1 MIPAF
6 LNPLMLWGL
15 AAASVPIVI
24 HLLNRR
30 RYRTQRW
37 AAMEWLL
44 AAARKN
50 QKRLRM
56 ENLLLLLL
64 RTCAVL
70 FLALAL
76 ARPTFS
82 DTRLAPGQQASHLFL
97 LLDNSASM
105 GARTGTGTMLDMAT
119 NAASQLIGEIGADD
133 PVTLV
138 LTNDMTGSD
147 TARKSGRP
155 RVVRRGHHDHADVR
169 SVIGELKP
177 APARADLVEALK
189 TLEEAVPSRG
199 AVVPKVAILTDL
211 QRASFEGA
219 DAAAGAAPDAAV
231 RATLTRL
238 RDKGAD
244 VVLMPFGRE
253 VANVAI
259 TSLGAQDD
267 RDVVQGA
274 PVVFEAEV
282 RNFGDHAVKAE
293 VRFLVDGKE
302 RGEVSQ
308 EVSLPARPAGAEAP
322 AAATAQFSTK
332 FADDETGIHVIEA
345 RIAADGLPADDARSF
360 AFEVR
365 RPIRVLAV
373 DGDPRPSDVRG
384 SETYRLKDSL
394 AIKPGGPIVVQVV
407 DEADF
412 ETESDLSKWDFVVLA
427 NVEHPAGSDA
437 SRKRLEAYV
446 RGGGALL
453 FTVGDHVVPDVW
465 NQEVWGD
472 GTGLLP
478 ARLGKPIVDKSAP
491 VRFDLT
497 TANRHPILKDI
508 TNPASAALF
517 RSPLVWGRLL
527 PADAAPAKGSRVV
540 LTYTYADRKA
550 DPKSPAPPDGA
561 AAAKAPALI
570 ERAFGRGRTLLLT
583 TTVDEAWTKLPGEH
597 LFPVLLHE
605 IVYYMTSHGNADRN
619 ILAFQTYSR
628 ALPGNVGDAIE
639 VILPD
644 GSPARGQPE
653 YPTDAPPYMP
663 FTDTSQ
669 LGAYR
674 ITIPLKPADILAAA
688 PAPLTDA
695 FTVSLPAAES
705 DLARLRPEDVASR
718 WPGLVRVATSFEST
732 AEAVR
737 PRGGEIHAAF
747 LIASLACLLA
757 EVLLVRRIAR
767 SRAMTA

>member
-1 MIPAF
+1 MIPLFA
-6 LNPLMLWGL
+6 NPLMLWGL

-30 RYRTQRW
+30 RFRTQRW

-44 AAARKN
+44 AAAKKN

-82 DTRLAPGQQASHLFL
+82 DTRLAIDKQAAHLFI
-97 LLDNSASM
+97 LLDDSASM
-105 GARTGTGTMLDMAT
+105 GARTGTGTVLEMAT

-138 LTNDMTGSD
+138 LTNDTTDNGTS
-147 TARKSGRP
+147 RKSGRP
-155 RVVRRGHHDHADVR
+155 RVVLRGTHDHPKVR
-169 SVIGELKP
+169 QVIGDLKP
-177 APARADLVEALK
+177 AAARADLVESLK
-189 TLEEAVPSRG
+189 VLEEAVPNRG

-211 QRASFEGA
+211 QRAAFEGA
-219 DAAAGAAPDAAV
+219 DAAAGASPDAAV
-231 RATLTRL
+231 RATLERL

-244 VVLMPFGRE
+244 VVLMPFGR
-253 VANVAI
+253 VTPNVAV

-274 PVVFEAEV
+274 PAVFEAEV
-282 RNFGDHAVKAE
+282 RNFGDHAVKVE

-308 EVSLPARPAGAEAP
+308 HVSLPARPAGAETP
-322 AAATAQFSTK
+322 PTATAQFATK
-332 FADDETGIHVIEA
+332 FADDETGVHVIEA

-373 DGDPRPSDVRG
+373 DGDPRPAEG
-384 SETYRLKDSL
+384 LTPETHRLRDAL

-412 ETESDLSKWDFVVLA
+412 EAETDLAKWDMVVLA
-427 NVEHPAGSDA
+427 NVEHPARTEA
-437 SRKRLEAYV
+437 SRRRLESYV
-446 RGGGALL
+446 RSGGALL
-453 FTVGDHVVPDVW
+453 FTVGDRVVPDVW

-478 ARLGKPIVDKSAP
+478 ARLGKPAVDKASP

-517 RSPLVWGRLL
+517 NSPLVWGRLL
-527 PADAAPAKGSRVV
+527 PAEDASPKGSRVV
-540 LTYTYADRKA
+540 LTYSDRVK
-550 DPKSPAPPDGA
+550 DVKP
-561 AAAKAPALI
+561 PALI
-570 ERAFGRGRTLLLT
+570 ERALGRGRTLLLT
-583 TTVDEAWTKLPGEH
+583 TTVDDAWTKLPGDH

-605 IVYYMTSHGNADRN
+605 IVYYMTSHGNAGRN
-619 ILAFQTYSR
+619 VFAFQTYTRS
-628 ALPGNVGDAIE
+628 LPPNVGDAVE
-639 VILPD
+639 VIQPD
-644 GSPARGQPE
+644 GSPAKSPE
-653 YPTDAPPYMP
+653 IDPPVDGLPTLAY
-663 FTDTSQ
+663 TETSQ

-688 PAPLTDA
+688 PAPLADA
-695 FTVSLPAAES
+695 FTASLPAAES
-705 DLARLRPEDVASR
+705 DLARLRPEEVSAR
-718 WPGLVRVATSFEST
+718 WPGLLRVATSFEST

-737 PRGGEIHAAF
+737 PKGGEIHAAF
-747 LIASLACLLA
+747 LIASLACLLG

-767 SRAMTA
+767 SRAVAA

>member
-82 DTRLAPGQQASHLFL
+82 DTRLTPGQQATHLFL
-97 LLDNSASM
+97 LLDDSASM

-119 NAASQLIGEIGADD
+119 NTASQLIGEIGADD

-138 LTNDMTGSD
+138 LTNDTTGSD
-147 TARKSGRP
+147 PAKKSGRP
-155 RVVRRGHHDHADVR
+155 RAVLRGSHDHAEVR
-169 SVIGELKP
+169 QLIGDLKP

-231 RATLTRL
+231 RATLERL

-253 VANVAI
+253 VPNVGI

-282 RNFGDHAVKAE
+282 RNFGDHAVKVE

-308 EVSLPARPAGAEAP
+308 EVSLPARAAGAEAP
-322 AAATAQFSTK
+322 AAATAQFATK

-345 RIAADGLPADDARSF
+345 RIASDGLPADDARSF

-373 DGDPRPSDVRG
+373 DGDPRPSEGRT
-384 SETYRLKDSL
+384 SETHRLKDAL

-412 ETESDLSKWDFVVLA
+412 ETEADLSKWDFVVLA
-427 NVEHPAGSDA
+427 NVEHPALTDA

-446 RGGGALL
+446 RAGGALL
-453 FTVGDHVVPDVW
+453 FTVGDHVVGDVW

-478 ARLGKPIVDKSAP
+478 ARLGKPHVDKSAP

-508 TNPASAALF
+508 TNPASAAIF
-517 RSPLVWGRLL
+517 RSPAVWGRLL
-527 PADAAPAKGSRVV
+527 PADTAPAKGSRVV
-540 LTYTYADRKA
+540 LTYNDRA
-550 DPKSPAPPDGA
+550 GD
-561 AAAKAPALI
+561 AKPPALI

-628 ALPGNVGDAIE
+628 AVPGNVGDSIE

-644 GSPARGQPE
+644 GSPARAQPE
-653 YPTDAPPYMP
+653 KPIDAPPYMP

-688 PAPLTDA
+688 PAPVTDA
-695 FTVSLPAAES
+695 FTASLPAAES
-705 DLARLRPEDVASR
+705 DLARLRPEEVSSR

-732 AEAVR
+732 AETVR
-737 PRGGEIHAAF
+737 PKGGEIHTAF
-747 LIASLACLLA
+747 LVAALVCLLG

-767 SRAMTA
+767 SRAMAA